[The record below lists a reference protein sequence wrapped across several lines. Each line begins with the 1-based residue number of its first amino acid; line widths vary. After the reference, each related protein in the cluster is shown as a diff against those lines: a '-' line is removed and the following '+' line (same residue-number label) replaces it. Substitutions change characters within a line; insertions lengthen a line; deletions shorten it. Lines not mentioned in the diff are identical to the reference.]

1 MYHNFNFENVLST
14 AVRVGWN
21 IDDVL
26 PEGSSLDFSK
36 RFMPENLARTAAIP
50 FLNQDEIR
58 ILNQIRG
65 HEYLA
70 MFGLVEEFVLPFVVD
85 HARPLLNGD
94 DYRVRA
100 FLQFASE
107 EAKHIHL
114 FRRFK
119 DLFDGSFGTACPMI
133 GPAEAIGAEILRHDP
148 LAVAIVI
155 LMIEWMTQSHYVDS
169 IKDDG
174 DLDPLFKSLLKHH
187 WIEEAQHAK
196 LDTLMVEALAD
207 GRDEAAMAAVI
218 DEVLEI
224 GMFLD
229 GGLAQQTALNLDAFE
244 LASGRRLTADE
255 RETLTTQQHQA
266 LRWTYLGSGMT
277 HPKFLGI
284 LGAITP
290 AGRDRIAEVAPA
302 FS

>member
-1 MYHNFNFENVLST
+1 
-14 AVRVGWN
+14 
-21 IDDVL
+21 
-26 PEGSSLDFSK
+26 
-36 RFMPENLARTAAIP
+36 
-50 FLNQDEIR
+50 
-58 ILNQIRG
+58 
-65 HEYLA
+65 
-70 MFGLVEEFVLPFVVD
+70 
-85 HARPLLNGD
+85 
-94 DYRVRA
+94 
-100 FLQFASE
+100 
-107 EAKHIHL
+107 
-114 FRRFK
+114 
-119 DLFDGSFGTACPMI
+119 
-133 GPAEAIGAEILRHDP
+133 
-148 LAVAIVI
+148 
-155 LMIEWMTQSHYVDS
+155 MTQSHYVDS

-196 LDTLMVEALAD
+196 LDTLMVEALAE